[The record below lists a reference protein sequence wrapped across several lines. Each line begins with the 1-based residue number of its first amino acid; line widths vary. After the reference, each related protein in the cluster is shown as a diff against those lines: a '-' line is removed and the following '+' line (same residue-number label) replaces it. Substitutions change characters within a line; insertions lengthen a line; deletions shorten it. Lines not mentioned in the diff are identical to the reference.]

1 MAKFKYGL
9 TASEHK
15 GFRPRCPKP
24 ECPGEIGQSMFSWG
38 GYSQCHGCNR
48 VFGWTDSRGSRV
60 SKEQYGALVERWAGR
75 PSRGAGMS
83 CPAEEGVKM
92 AKAKKAVKKAGLKA
106 EKVAKGP
113 RTLED
118 RMDSPCGYAVKMIL
132 TTSQSDEQ
140 IADAVRKEHPDA
152 AGIYQKGIG
161 AVRGIRNALLSNNP
175 RFAWAKEL
183 GGSAK
188 APAKASDENTPAAKT
203 PAPVTKAVAKPKAV
217 KKPVAKKAVAKKKEE
232 PKQ

>member
-83 CPAEEGVKM
+83 CPAEEGVEM
-92 AKAKKAVKKAGLKA
+92 AKAKKAVKKAGPKA
-106 EKVAKGP
+106 EKKTSGNSKSIKSAVFEALAKNQDLTPDEFMQIAREINPDTKQKPAYLAYFRGLAVKEGLILAKAEKAPVPVAKP
-113 RTLED
+113 
-118 RMDSPCGYAVKMIL
+118 K
-132 TTSQSDEQ
+132 
-140 IADAVRKEHPDA
+140 A
-152 AGIYQKGIG
+152 A
-161 AVRGIRNALLSNNP
+161 
-175 RFAWAKEL
+175 
-183 GGSAK
+183 
-188 APAKASDENTPAAKT
+188 
-203 PAPVTKAVAKPKAV
+203 PKAV